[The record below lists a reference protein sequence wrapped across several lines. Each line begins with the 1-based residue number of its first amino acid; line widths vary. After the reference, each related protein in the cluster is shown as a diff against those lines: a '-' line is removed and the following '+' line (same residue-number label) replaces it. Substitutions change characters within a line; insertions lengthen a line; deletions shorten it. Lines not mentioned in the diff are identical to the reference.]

1 MTGVYERA
9 LGEAADDL
17 HPKVRERYALGPG
30 DGVTVG
36 RGRMDISRGVHTL
49 PALYA
54 MTTRDMLFPEAGH
67 DVRFAVTTVGY
78 ELGGNEAMTTRRVF
92 NFDGT
97 RRRFDSVTVWDE
109 QNKRLLDYLGRG
121 GLVATEL
128 HPRVE
133 DGALVVEAG
142 RQWLHRTG
150 RYVAL
155 PDALAAGVE
164 VRDRY
169 DEAGE
174 RYHVL
179 ATVENPLAGHILSY
193 RGTFTQ
199 ASEARGDRD
208 IERFKPMATL
218 PKLPPV

>member
-9 LGEAADDL
+9 LGEAASEL
-17 HPKVRERYALGPG
+17 HPKVRERYSLGPG

-54 MTTRDMLFPEAGH
+54 MTSRDMLFPEAG
-67 DVRFAVTTVGY
+67 DDIRFAVTTVGY
-78 ELGGNEAMTTRRVF
+78 ELSSYAAMTTRRVF

-97 RRRFDSVTVWDE
+97 RRRFDSVTVWDAKNE
-109 QNKRLLDYLGRG
+109 RLLDYLGRD
-121 GLVATEL
+121 GLIATEL

-133 DGALVVEAG
+133 DDTLVVEAG
-142 RQWLHRTG
+142 RQWLHWKG
-150 RYVAL
+150 RYVPL
-155 PDALAAGVE
+155 PGAMAAGVE

-199 ASEARGDRD
+199 ADEDRGDHD
-208 IERFKPMATL
+208 VTQLKPMARL
-218 PKLPPV
+218 PNLPPT

>member
-9 LGEAADDL
+9 LGEAAADL
-17 HPKVRERYALGPG
+17 HPNVRQRYSLGPG

-54 MTTRDMLFPEAGH
+54 MTSRDMLFPEAGH

-78 ELGGNEAMTTRRVF
+78 ELDGHDAMTTRRVF

-109 QNKRLLDYLGRG
+109 RNERLLDYLGKG
-121 GLVATEL
+121 GLIATEL
-128 HPRVE
+128 RPRVE

-142 RQWLHRTG
+142 RQWLHWRG
-150 RYVAL
+150 RYVSL
-155 PDALAAGVE
+155 PDAMVAGVE

-199 ASEARGDRD
+199 ADEDRSD
-208 IERFKPMATL
+208 HDVETLKPMGGR
-218 PKLPPV
+218 PKLPPT

>member
-9 LGEAADDL
+9 LGAAADDL
-17 HPKVRERYALGPG
+17 HPNVRERYSIGPG

-54 MTTRDMLFPEAGH
+54 MTPVDMLFPEAGH

-78 ELGGNEAMTTRRVF
+78 ELDGHEAMTTRRVF

-109 QNKRLLDYLGRG
+109 RNDRLLDYLGRG
-121 GLVATEL
+121 GPVATEL

-133 DGALVVEAG
+133 DGTLVVEAG
-142 RQWLHRTG
+142 RQWLHRKG
-150 RYVAL
+150 RYLSL
-155 PDALAAGVE
+155 PDALAADVE

-169 DEAGE
+169 DPAGE
-174 RYHVL
+174 NYHVL

-193 RGTFTQ
+193 RGSFTQ
-199 ASEARGDRD
+199 ESEDRD
-208 IERFKPMATL
+208 VERLKPIAELPTL
-218 PKLPPV
+218 PPA

>member
-9 LGEAADDL
+9 LGAAADDL
-17 HPKVRERYALGPG
+17 HPNVRERYSIGPG

-54 MTTRDMLFPEAGH
+54 MTRRDMLFPEAGH
-67 DVRFAVTTVGY
+67 DVRFAVETVGY
-78 ELGGNEAMTTRRVF
+78 ELSGHEAMTTRRTF
-92 NFDGT
+92 NFDGR

-109 QNKRLLDYLGRG
+109 RNERLLDYLGRG
-121 GLVATEL
+121 GPIATEL

-133 DGALVVEAG
+133 DSALVVEAG
-142 RQWLHRTG
+142 RQWLHRNG
-150 RYVAL
+150 RYVGL

-164 VRDRY
+164 VCDRY
-169 DEAGE
+169 DEPGE
-174 RYHVL
+174 KYHVL

-199 ASEARGDRD
+199 ETEDRD
-208 IERFKPMATL
+208 DATLRPIETL